1 MRSKL
6 SMKAFCCG
14 LPGAMCDDSGISRN
28 GVSLLSG
35 GSGRFDTRLDTPP
48 STKPRHPDS
57 GIARETFMTVQRGCP
72 RFAPRHPDTEL
83 CLLRLGARDCNQAP
97 VRRDPMEETQRRVGR
112 TRLPT
117 AVLARTT
124 FRAAACASPR
134 TDEPAGS
141 RSLTAVPGDPA
152 AEDTFR
158 HERVG
163 RDRPPRSRE

>member
-1 MRSKL
+1 
-6 SMKAFCCG
+6 MKAFCCG

-35 GSGRFDTRLDTPP
+35 GSGRLDTRLDTPP
-48 STKPRHPDS
+48 STKTS
-57 GIARETFMTVQRGCP
+57 SP
-72 RFAPRHPDTEL
+72 RFRHSSGNFHDGPARLSPVCTEASGHRAL
-83 CLLRLGARDCNQAP
+83 SAEARDCNQAP
-97 VRRDPMEETQRRVGR
+97 VQRDPMEETQRRVGR

-134 TDEPAGS
+134 TDEPAAS